1 LAVRWRRAAGEAI
14 KASRHASGLTQ
25 AGLARAAG
33 VPQSSISELESGRRQ
48 PSLPL
53 LAHILESAQGP
64 MELRIVPVAR
74 HDAAHTAERVAG
86 ALSPEGPG
94 EDGALRA
101 VIDLRDALARADVDV
116 LDASAREAPQLVG
129 DRRFDAFIAGVVE
142 EAYGERRLEP
152 PGWTQERARFAR
164 PFWHLS
170 GIADL
175 HWWEF
180 STAPGALL
188 RHGVVAAEAELQSV

>member
-1 LAVRWRRAAGEAI
+1 MQWERAAGAAI
-14 KASRHASGLTQ
+14 RATRQARGLTQ

-33 VPQSSISELESGRRQ
+33 VPQSSISELESGKRQ

-53 LAHILESAQGP
+53 LGHIVESAQGP
-64 MELRIVPVAR
+64 TELRLAALLR
-74 HDAAHTAERVAG
+74 HSSAYTAERVAR
-86 ALSPEGPG
+86 ALAPDGPG
-94 EDGALRA
+94 EDSALRA
-101 VIDLRDALARADVDV
+101 VIDLRDALAKENGNGVEA
-116 LDASAREAPQLVG
+116 LTLEAPRLVG
-129 DRRFDAFIAGVVE
+129 DRRFDAFVAGVVE
-142 EAYGERRLEP
+142 EAYGAHRLEP
-152 PGWTQERARFAR
+152 PGWTQERSRFVR

-170 GIADL
+170 GIAEL

>member
-1 LAVRWRRAAGEAI
+1 VRWQRAAGEAI
-14 KASRHASGLTQ
+14 RASRQARGLTQ

-33 VPQSSISELESGRRQ
+33 VPQSSISELESGKRQ

-64 MELRIVPVAR
+64 TELQIVAVAR
-74 HDAAHTAERVAG
+74 HDAAHTAERVAR
-86 ALSPEGPG
+86 ALSSEGSG
-94 EDGALRA
+94 EDAALRA
-101 VIDLRDALARADVDV
+101 VIDLRDALARADVDG
-116 LDASAREAPQLVG
+116 LEASTREPPRLVG

-152 PGWTQERARFAR
+152 PGWTQERARFTR

-170 GIADL
+170 GLADL

-188 RHGVVAAEAELQSV
+188 RHGVVAAEAELRSV